1 MITQTRFV
9 LNVVATQN
17 ILDITDQVM
26 TIKTELESMGAEV
39 VIEVVKAER
48 VRSTAPNAPVEI
60 ETVEPVTP
68 SEAPRASTGRAQVM
82 YRVIDPRVVLGRVP
96 HMVRMAL
103 LAHGPSTAQ
112 QLETLTNAG
121 KKSVE
126 SALHMLRTKG
136 SVESVPVVDGV
147 PVVQRK
153 FTKRQIQAGAP
164 LV

>member
-1 MITQTRFV
+1 MNMQTRFV
-9 LNVVATQN
+9 LNVITTRN

-26 TIKTELESMGAEV
+26 AIKAELESMGADV
-39 VIEVVKAER
+39 AIEVVKAER
-48 VRSTAPNAPVEI
+48 VKATVPDTPDIV
-60 ETVEPVTP
+60 TVERVTP
-68 SEAPRASTGRAQVM
+68 SEAPRVNVGRAQVV

-147 PVVQRK
+147 PVIQRK